1 MLELTS
7 ELAGEHGQVALIE
20 IDFKRKFHTRH
31 GLHFNKQGK
40 LLFSNKIT
48 QAIHTMSGK
57 RLQHKIETE
66 EKCDSHEQENQEVTN
81 SESEDKGKEGECSH
95 INGEL
100 VILQATQGDN
110 DNSEGKPE
118 QVKQGTTNSDSV
130 NMSEVE
136 KCNQITNRVLDT
148 QDPEDGDEVR
158 AESFDQVKLEDT
170 NSSSNDKSRITDP
183 RTSGRI
189 RKQPVTRGNDF
200 LWTKD

>member
-1 MLELTS
+1 
-7 ELAGEHGQVALIE
+7 
-20 IDFKRKFHTRH
+20 
-31 GLHFNKQGK
+31 
-40 LLFSNKIT
+40 
-48 QAIHTMSGK
+48 MSGK

-66 EKCDSHEQENQEVTN
+66 EKCESHEQKKQEVTN
-81 SESEDKGKEGECSH
+81 SDSEDKGEEGKCSH

-100 VILQATQGDN
+100 VIIQAPQGDN
-110 DNSEGKPE
+110 KNSERKPE

-136 KCNQITNRVLDT
+136 KCNQITNEVLDT
-148 QDPEDGDEVR
+148 QDPEDEDEGRV
-158 AESFDQVKLEDT
+158 ESSNQVKLEET
-170 NSSSNDKSRITDP
+170 NSSSNDKSRIIDP